1 MKFLENW
8 LADGKT
14 VAIGGHVRPD
24 GDCVGSCMAL
34 YRYIKDNF
42 AGAEVDVFIEKP
54 ADVFDFLIPADA
66 ICYDYDTDKQYD
78 VFFALDSGDK
88 ERLGKGVK
96 YFDTALHTICID
108 HHISNQGFA
117 DENFIQGELSSTCE
131 YLCEFFEEEKISVEA
146 AKCLYTGIAHDTG
159 VFQYSNT
166 TAKTLATVGMLMNK
180 GFDFTSIIDRTIY
193 TKTYRQQQ
201 ITGRALLES
210 MMVLDGNVIF
220 SSVSAKEME
229 FYGVTPKDMDGI
241 VGQLRTTTGVEVAIF
256 IYELS
261 PQVYKVSM
269 RSNQYV
275 DVSQTATFFGGGGH
289 VRAAG
294 CTMQGSMH
302 DVVNNLTEH
311 IEKQILAK
319 RQEEKGNN

>member
-8 LADGKT
+8 LADAKE
-14 VAIGGHVRPD
+14 VAIGGHIRPD
-24 GDCVGSCMAL
+24 GDCVGSCMGL

-42 AGAEVDVFIEKP
+42 AGIHVDVFIEKP
-54 ADVFDFLIPADA
+54 ADSFEFLIPKDA
-66 ICYDYDTDKQYD
+66 ICYDYDTEKQYD

-88 ERLGKGVK
+88 ERLGKAVK
-96 YFDTALHTICID
+96 YFDTASHTVCID
-108 HHISNQGFA
+108 HHISNKGYA
-117 DENFIQGELSSTCE
+117 DENFIKGELSSTCE
-131 YLCEFFEEEKISVEA
+131 YLCEFLEKEKITVEA
-146 AKCLYTGIAHDTG
+146 AKCLYMGIAHDTG

-166 TAKTLATVGMLMNK
+166 TAKTLEIVGMLMNK

-193 TKTYRQQQ
+193 AKTYRQQQ

-220 SSVSAKEME
+220 SAVSAKEME

-256 IYELS
+256 MYELS
-261 PQVYKVSM
+261 PRVYKVSM

-275 DVSQTATFFGGGGH
+275 NVSEIAAFFGGGGH
-289 VRAAG
+289 IRAAG
-294 CTMQGSMH
+294 CTMQGSMY
-302 DVVNNLTEH
+302 DVINNLTGH
-311 IEKQILAK
+311 IEKQMLEKAK
-319 RQEEKGNN
+319 EK

>member
-1 MKFLENW
+1 MNFLENW
-8 LADGKT
+8 LADAKK
-14 VAIGGHVRPD
+14 VAISGHVRPD
-24 GDCVGSCMAL
+24 GDCVGSCMGL

-42 AGAEVDVFIEKP
+42 TGIQVDVFLEKP
-54 ADVFDFLIPADA
+54 AEVFDFLIPEEGIYYDCDMDA
-66 ICYDYDTDKQYD
+66 EYD
-78 VFFALDSGDK
+78 VFFALDSGDR
-88 ERLGKGVK
+88 ERLGEAVK
-96 YFDTALHTICID
+96 YFDTASHTICID
-108 HHISNQGFA
+108 HHISNQGYA
-117 DENFIQGELSSTCE
+117 DENFIKGELSSTCE

-166 TAKTLATVGMLMNK
+166 TAKTLATVGMLISK
-180 GFDFTSIIDRTIY
+180 GYDFTSIIDRTIY

-210 MMVLDGNVIF
+210 MMVLDGRVIF
-220 SSVSAKEME
+220 SSVSRKEME

-241 VGQLRTTTGVEVAIF
+241 VSQLRTTTGVEVAIF

-275 DVSQTATFFGGGGH
+275 NVSQIASFFGGGGH

-302 DVVNNLTEH
+302 DVINNLTEH
-311 IEKQILAK
+311 IEEQILEK
-319 RQEEKGNN
+319 SKEE